1 MRKFIA
7 SLDIGSYL
15 IKLVVGEIVK
25 NKVNILACVETP
37 ARGIKKGY
45 VINPESAKEALEEV
59 FKKGEDILGIPIK
72 KVIATV
78 PSTYTECFLSGGTI
92 PITSE
97 DKVIKNSDIV
107 KAMQKCVYN
116 KVVDNRELVTVL
128 PTSFKVNDEIV
139 SNPLNMIAETLTMKA
154 IIVTVPKKNIEG
166 INNVLKSL
174 DVDLVDVVISPLADF
189 YEHKTKDLSDKIGA
203 VINIGEETTT
213 VSIFNRGILTNTEV
227 IDIGGDAVTNDLAYV
242 YKISLSDAKFIK
254 ENLALAHTRLAQ
266 PNESMAL
273 TDKYGEAVKINQ
285 YDASEV
291 VMGRLTEIIN
301 LAKKQ
306 INLLTKK
313 EISYIIL
320 TGGVTESIDIDIL
333 VEELLGNI
341 GIIGKVEEIGARDN
355 KYSTAVGIIKYYNS
369 RLKLRNIDF
378 SVFSL
383 EEQEE
388 LGGKGKRISVV
399 DNSLLGKIFGY
410 FFDN

>member
-227 IDIGGDAVTNDLAYV
+227 IDIGGDAITNDLAYV